1 MRDSS
6 MLPAYPTVFYVGG
19 GGGGAGRGGISISI
33 ASRVVVRLIILA
45 FVLTTPIAW
54 SSIYC

>member
-6 MLPAYPTVFYVGG
+6 KLPAYPTVFFYVGG
-19 GGGGAGRGGISISI
+19 GGGGGKGGISIYI
-33 ASRVVVRLIILA
+33 ASTVVVRLIILG

>member
-6 MLPAYPTVFYVGG
+6 KLPAYPTVFFVCRGG
-19 GGGGAGRGGISISI
+19 GRGGISIYI

-45 FVLTTPIAW
+45 FVSTTPIAW

>member
-6 MLPAYPTVFYVGG
+6 KLPAYPTVFFFYVEGG
-19 GGGGAGRGGISISI
+19 EGGISIYI
-33 ASRVVVRLIILA
+33 ASTVVVRLIILA

>member
-1 MRDSS
+1 MTDSS
-6 MLPAYPTVFYVGG
+6 KLPAYPTVFFLCGG
-19 GGGGAGRGGISISI
+19 GGEGGIAIYI
-33 ASRVVVRLIILA
+33 ASTVVVRLIILA